1 MLFFF
6 VICPG
11 KFLEIINIIT
21 HDSRQFLHLCL
32 NVNRHC
38 QIHQYT
44 GFLCHKLLRHLTVSQ
59 RIMRAAG
66 GTDNC
71 IHLIDQ
77 LIPFFIFHDAVCN
90 LVMMVFSCLSHISG
104 RNINL
109 RTINALEVL

>member
-1 MLFFF
+1 MEQEAEKKGLDKAIDKMFY
-6 VICPG
+6 
-11 KFLEIINIIT
+11 
-21 HDSRQFLHLCL
+21 R
-32 NVNRHC
+32 
-38 QIHQYT
+38 
-44 GFLCHKLLRHLTVSQ
+44 Q

-77 LIPFFIFHDAVCN
+77 LVPFFIFHNAVCN